1 MIKSELIAGL
11 AAKMNHLSEH
21 KIADAVNTIID
32 TMSAALIQGDRIEIR
47 DFGSFSRHLRKPRNA
62 HNPKTG
68 ERVITA
74 PKHIPHFKPGKAL
87 RERVN
92 QSRDKHPIITE

>member
-11 AAKMNHLSEH
+11 ASKMNHIPEH
-21 KIADAVNTIID
+21 KIADAVNIIIEAM
-32 TMSAALIQGDRIEIR
+32 TSTLIQGSRIEIR
-47 DFGSFSRHLRKPRNA
+47 DFGSFSVHFRKPRNA

-68 ERVITA
+68 ERVVTE
-74 PKHIPHFKPGKAL
+74 PKLIPHFKPGKAL

-92 QSRDKHPIITE
+92 ESREIHPIVD